1 MTEHNNS
8 LVSPGIRAVLSD
20 DGGVLIDVNQGIMF
34 SLNLIGSI
42 IWKYLAE
49 GLSPENIVDL
59 ISRECHVER
68 DLVLTDMN
76 DFVAALVRQGLLSPN
91 VAA

>member
-1 MTEHNNS
+1 MTKHSNS

-42 IWKYLAE
+42 IWKHLAE

-59 ISRECHVER
+59 ISRECQVER

-91 VAA
+91 VAV